1 MVATDSE
8 DRRMSTTWP
17 DIQKHMRE
25 NYQLADDTP
34 DMMSMVW
41 TYDDGRSQ
49 KIIVR
54 RYKAFERDMLEF
66 KSPFGRSGDIEPE
79 VLLRDNSK
87 LPLATVALSGDVYLV
102 VYNAL
107 VDGLPVADFDFMLSR
122 VADVADTLEEKY
134 AKNDAF

>member
-1 MVATDSE
+1 
-8 DRRMSTTWP
+8 MSTTWP
-17 DIQKHMRE
+17 DIQRHMRD
-25 NYQLADDTP
+25 NYKLAEDTP

-54 RYKAFERDMLEF
+54 RYKAFDRDMLEF
-66 KSPFGRSGDIEPE
+66 KSPFARRAEIDPE
-79 VLLRDNSK
+79 VLLHDNSK

-107 VDGLPVADFDFMLSR
+107 VDGLPMSAFDFMLSR

-134 AKNDAF
+134 ASHDDF